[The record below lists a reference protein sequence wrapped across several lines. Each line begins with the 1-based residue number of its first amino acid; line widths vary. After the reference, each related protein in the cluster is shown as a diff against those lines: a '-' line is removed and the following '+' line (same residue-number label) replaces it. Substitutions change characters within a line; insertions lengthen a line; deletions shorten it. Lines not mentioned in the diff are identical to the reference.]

1 MINKKNHI
9 YKLMFCIIVKKVHS
23 VRGRLAAEAVGGWSK
38 NITSCCQ
45 GKCANDD
52 MERWGRIEES
62 FVQVE
67 IGILGLVLVVE
78 DGSSNV

>member
-1 MINKKNHI
+1 
-9 YKLMFCIIVKKVHS
+9 MFILLGGGWRAV
-23 VRGRLAAEAVGGWSK
+23 AAEAVGWSK

-45 GKCANDD
+45 GKLACANDTA
-52 MERWGRIEES
+52 RWGRIEES

-78 DGSSNV
+78 DGSSYV

>member
-1 MINKKNHI
+1 M
-9 YKLMFCIIVKKVHS
+9 
-23 VRGRLAAEAVGGWSK
+23 R
-38 NITSCCQ
+38 
-45 GKCANDD
+45 ANDD